1 MANRETPP
9 QVTASETRDR
19 ISDVE
24 KVVFDLLVPT
34 HKANAIKPKD
44 FKERYSAEEIERD
57 LASVERKKSKFLREN
72 PERKKRAD
80 ILEAILSEQIE
91 LSNWFGE
98 NVLTIVPSEYD
109 NFFYAA
115 DMAAEFE
122 QEGEFQYLTL
132 GIDITSSPGS
142 VEKKIRK
149 IKEGIRIGRL
159 TEIKYFSSERNP
171 SPDFPGPLRQLP
183 NVIIGVDQR
192 TIIELSEI
200 WLQIFKAR
208 EMKNKERDPK
218 IQSLYATDTKTAKD
232 RLAHHR
238 VQLLILRELEI
249 QLETFANFAN
259 EAKQPDIAKKYQD
272 LLKLIRDI
280 LKTKSISKDSE
291 KTNVADDVYAAIET
305 CMENF
310 DSL

>member
-122 QEGEFQYLTL
+122 QEGEFEYLTL
-132 GIDITSSPGS
+132 LIDITSSP
-142 VEKKIRK
+142 
-149 IKEGIRIGRL
+149 
-159 TEIKYFSSERNP
+159 
-171 SPDFPGPLRQLP
+171 
-183 NVIIGVDQR
+183 
-192 TIIELSEI
+192 
-200 WLQIFKAR
+200 
-208 EMKNKERDPK
+208 
-218 IQSLYATDTKTAKD
+218 
-232 RLAHHR
+232 
-238 VQLLILRELEI
+238 
-249 QLETFANFAN
+249 
-259 EAKQPDIAKKYQD
+259 
-272 LLKLIRDI
+272 
-280 LKTKSISKDSE
+280 
-291 KTNVADDVYAAIET
+291 
-305 CMENF
+305 
-310 DSL
+310 

>member
-1 MANRETPP
+1 
-9 QVTASETRDR
+9 
-19 ISDVE
+19 
-24 KVVFDLLVPT
+24 
-34 HKANAIKPKD
+34 
-44 FKERYSAEEIERD
+44 
-57 LASVERKKSKFLREN
+57 
-72 PERKKRAD
+72 
-80 ILEAILSEQIE
+80 
-91 LSNWFGE
+91 
-98 NVLTIVPSEYD
+98 
-109 NFFYAA
+109 
-115 DMAAEFE
+115 
-122 QEGEFQYLTL
+122 
-132 GIDITSSPGS
+132 
-142 VEKKIRK
+142 
-149 IKEGIRIGRL
+149 
-159 TEIKYFSSERNP
+159 
-171 SPDFPGPLRQLP
+171 
-183 NVIIGVDQR
+183 
-192 TIIELSEI
+192 
-200 WLQIFKAR
+200 
-208 EMKNKERDPK
+208 MKNKERDPK